1 MSLSS
6 FPTHAS
12 FVRTSRFW
20 LVFQMLLFI
29 VVGGFIN
36 GWHVQYWPDSWSY
49 INVSTISL
57 REGLGDARTL
67 GYPLL
72 LRVAAFLSNDY
83 SMLPWIQW
91 GLLFLAVLV
100 FDYCLRTFGVTPSEA
115 YAVSTGFWLGCLQQ
129 LWLVTS
135 VLTDFLAMVFS
146 GVACGCLFWL
156 MGRPRSLWAWSVL
169 ILNLTLTYHVRPIYL
184 MLIPLIPFLAV
195 ALSFLRA
202 YRTQGTWIG
211 LKIPTLLF
219 VLALIPYLA
228 YCTLRWSVVGDF
240 GLVSFRGEVASGMAV
255 ELLDRE
261 LIEREL
267 PESWKSLAESIYQTR
282 SALGTSYAFLPNGWV
297 NMRLYEQNYTSNH
310 HKVAQPS
317 AIKIYGDN
325 RLVYDRRLKEFSL
338 EVISRR
344 KLQYLI
350 WAVNVYPHSIAK
362 MLYRSWVLQLLLPFS
377 LVVFCLRK
385 WMCAKNSSLPK
396 AFTPVWL
403 HEFFWLA
410 FIYYFANV
418 TALVLSCVVP
428 NARYVVCG
436 GVFIPCFFTLLVFRD
451 MRWIVSVHYASKGHG
466 QINQS
471 CRSPAPA
478 PDEIG
483 DAPPGSN

>member
-1 MSLSS
+1 MKNHNSILKFFQVDSAGMFRMTSSVTYASLL
-6 FPTHAS
+6 
-12 FVRTSRFW
+12 RTPRFW
-20 LVFQMLLFI
+20 LVLQMLLFI

-49 INVSTISL
+49 IKVSTMSL
-57 REGLGDARTL
+57 REGLGASRTL

-83 SMLPWIQW
+83 SMLPWLQW
-91 GLLFLAVLV
+91 ALLFLAVLV

-135 VLTDFLAMVFS
+135 VMTDFLAMVFS

-169 ILNLTLTYHVRPIYL
+169 ILSLTLSYHFRPIYL
-184 MLIPLIPFLAV
+184 MLIPLIPVLAV
-195 ALSFLRA
+195 ALSFPRA
-202 YRTQGTWIG
+202 CRAQGPWIG
-211 LKIPTLLF
+211 LKIPALLF

-240 GLVSFRGEVASGMAV
+240 GLVAFQGVTASGMAV

-267 PESWKSLAESIYQTR
+267 PESWKSLAENIYQTR
-282 SALGTSYAFLPNGWV
+282 SALGTSNAFLPNGWV
-297 NMRLYEQNYTSNH
+297 NMRLYEQNYSPNLFV
-310 HKVAQPS
+310 VAQPS

-325 RLVYDRRLKEFSL
+325 RLVYDQRLKEFAW

-344 KLQYLI
+344 KLRYLV
-350 WAVNVYPHSIAK
+350 WAVNVYPRSVAK
-362 MLYRSWVLQLLLPFS
+362 MLYRSWVLQLLVPFS
-377 LVVFCLRK
+377 LAVFCLRK
-385 WMCAKNSSLPK
+385 WMCGKNPSLLK

-410 FIYYFANV
+410 FVYYLANV
-418 TALVLSCVVP
+418 TVLVLSGVAP
-428 NARYVVCG
+428 DSRYVVCG
-436 GVFIPCFFTLLVFRD
+436 GVFIPCFFTWLVFRD
-451 MRWIVSVHYASKGHG
+451 MRWLLSVHHAFKGRY
-466 QINQS
+466 QMTS
-471 CRSPAPA
+471 S
-478 PDEIG
+478 
-483 DAPPGSN
+483 